1 MVLYQLN
8 TKLAKCVLTFKNK
21 VWNFNKGKVFI
32 FFLHKKREIKTM
44 CLIRI
49 TLCTPCRLKKCFSCK
64 DSKGEKLVSLNYV
77 VFQTFRRFII
87 K

>member
-32 FFLHKKREIKTM
+32 FFLHKEREIETM

-49 TLCTPCRLKKCFSCK
+49 TLCTPCRLKKCFPVK
-64 DSKGEKLVSLNYV
+64 IQKEKNLLVS
-77 VFQTFRRFII
+77 II
-87 K
+87 WSVKLSVRL